1 MSDYVLANFG
11 SLGEGEASF
20 AQAYNGLTS
29 TVSDL
34 QGQLQSHLSNWEGS
48 AQVAYHEAQTIWNQA
63 IADMGQVISAM
74 SSVIATANENYQNA
88 ERTNSQ
94 MF

>member
-11 SLGEGEASF
+11 SLSEGEAAF

-34 QGQLQSHLSNWEGS
+34 QGQLQSHLSSWEGS
-48 AQVAYHEAQTIWNQA
+48 AQAAYHEAQTIWNKA

-74 SSVIATANENYQNA
+74 SQVAGVANENYQNA
-88 ERTNSQ
+88 ERTNQ
-94 MF
+94 GMF

>member
-11 SLGEGEASF
+11 NLSEGEAAF

-34 QGQLQSHLSNWEGS
+34 QAQLQSHLSSWQGP
-48 AQVAYHEAQTIWNQA
+48 AQLAYHEAQTIWNQA
-63 IADMGQVISAM
+63 IADMGQVITAM
-74 SSVIATANENYQNA
+74 SGVIGVANENYQNV
-88 ERTNSQ
+88 ERVNGS

>member
-11 SLGEGEASF
+11 NLSEGEAAF

-34 QGQLQSHLSNWEGS
+34 QAQLQSHLNSWQGS
-48 AQVAYHEAQTIWNQA
+48 AQLAYHEAQTIWNQA
-63 IADMGQVISAM
+63 IAHMGQVITAM
-74 SSVIATANENYQNA
+74 SGVIGVANENYQNV
-88 ERTNSQ
+88 ERVNGS